1 MTIPDELR
9 ERIRQRANLA
19 CEYCGVTEVDTG
31 GLLTLDHFQPQAHG
45 GDDDARNLFYCCHAC
60 NSYKADYWPTQP
72 TDIVLWNPRREPR
85 EVHMLALADGML
97 HPITATGAWTVKRLR
112 LNRPPLVAYR
122 RAKQS
127 LSEERRLL
135 TRYRDLVSLLENL
148 QQQQAALLE
157 EHHALLEE
165 HRALLRLMLSGSE

>member
-1 MTIPDELR
+1 MTISDELR

-19 CEYCGVTEVDTG
+19 CEYCGVTEADTG
-31 GLLTLDHFQPQAHG
+31 GLLTLDHFQPQVHG
-45 GDDDARNLFYCCHAC
+45 GDDGAENLLYCCHAC

-72 TDIVLWNPRREPR
+72 TDIGLWNPRREPR
-85 EVHMLALADGML
+85 EVHMLALADGTL
-97 HPITATGAWTVKRLR
+97 HPITATGAWSVRRLR

-127 LSEERRLL
+127 QSEERRLL

-157 EHHALLEE
+157 EHRALLEE
-165 HRALLRLMLSGSE
+165 HRVLLRLLLSNNE